1 MDLQLFGEIETES
14 GRAEVTLCRDAD
26 LESQSMLHWWLPNGS
41 GGALLCRVGRA
52 NPETVTLAPERL
64 FAQLVNATDR
74 RA

>member
-14 GRAEVTLCRDAD
+14 GRAEVMLCRDAD